1 MQPSI
6 EKATCSTAAKLDEM
20 DKTDRGWSLL
30 HACAAIVAILIA
42 GRDTTV
48 TTMAWTFYELARN
61 PETLVELR
69 REIASAVGVGAEA
82 REPTYKDLK
91 SMTFVSHVLRET
103 LRLLPNTP
111 FNIRAAP
118 KDTS

>member
-1 MQPSI
+1 
-6 EKATCSTAAKLDEM
+6 
-20 DKTDRGWSLL
+20 
-30 HACAAIVAILIA
+30 
-42 GRDTTV
+42 
-48 TTMAWTFYELARN
+48 MAWTFYELARN

-91 SMTFVSHVLRET
+91 SMKFVSHVLSET

-118 KDTS
+118 KHTSLPRGGGPDDNDPVGLRAGTQVIF